1 MMTNG
6 KEGFVVDDPADVD
19 RLTSCMRELLDP
31 KRREEMGAA
40 GRAMTLDHTFDHQ
53 TTEFCQLYEDVLAA
67 KR

>member
-1 MMTNG
+1 
-6 KEGFVVDDPADVD
+6 
-19 RLTSCMRELLDP
+19 
-31 KRREEMGAA
+31 MGAA